1 MNDHKPLL
9 WAQGENANVK
19 EPIEAL
25 REHGWRYGDVPA
37 ASNFNWLFKTLTEE
51 IASLR
56 KDFLA
61 QKEDFLRQLT
71 QQSHDQE
78 EKLHVKAQAL
88 YDRTTRHSK
97 RHLMDSAFNR
107 DVSRQICDLLRE
119 MEKLIQ
125 HYHKDFPTLPWPLKS
140 DDSAARTVDEENVD

>member
-51 IASLR
+51 IATLR
-56 KDFLA
+56 KDLLM
-61 QKEDFLRQLT
+61 QKEHLLQQLT
-71 QQSHDQE
+71 QQAHDQE
-78 EKLHVKAQAL
+78 EKLHAKAKEL

-107 DVSRQICDLLRE
+107 DVSRQMCDLLRE
-119 MEKLIQ
+119 MEKLLQ
-125 HYHKDFPTLPWPLKS
+125 HYHRDFPTLPWPLKTENITEM
-140 DDSAARTVDEENVD
+140 TVDEESLD